1 MSKLKVAMIC
11 GSYPPDRDGVGDYT
25 SILVDG
31 LNKSG
36 IEVIFLTSKKKNL
49 NESEHLIFSNWNF
62 WTIVRTLIL
71 LKNRGIK
78 LIHIQYPSNFG
89 RKISIN
95 LIPIFV
101 RLFLPSLKVLFTIH
115 EYSSFSSLGKIRILL
130 SIIFSQR
137 IIIPE
142 KKNIIEIAKLS
153 PSLKKRITYIP
164 IGSNIRP
171 KEGKSFYSLTDEI
184 IIGYFGIIR
193 PKKGIENLLESFI
206 YLNDERINL
215 LIIGEI
221 DERNRYHKKIKK
233 LIDDYGL
240 IERVKITGYCNE
252 DEVRY
257 HLLRTDLMVLPFPE
271 GVSERRGTFLAA
283 VTHGVPVIT
292 TKSNT
297 IPEGLKDGENIKLIE
312 PGISKVLAEAIM
324 ELIRNDELRRSIGL
338 NGLKW
343 SQRFTWQK
351 ILESHISIYFS
362 LIKN

>member
-1 MSKLKVAMIC
+1 
-11 GSYPPDRDGVGDYT
+11 
-25 SILVDG
+25 
-31 LNKSG
+31 
-36 IEVIFLTSKKKNL
+36 
-49 NESEHLIFSNWNF
+49 
-62 WTIVRTLIL
+62 
-71 LKNRGIK
+71 
-78 LIHIQYPSNFG
+78 
-89 RKISIN
+89 
-95 LIPIFV
+95 
-101 RLFLPSLKVLFTIH
+101 LKVLFTIH
-115 EYSSFSSLGKIRILL
+115 EYSSFSFLGKIRILL

-312 PGISKVLAEAIM
+312 PGSSKVLAEAIM